1 MQSSIG
7 LSRDLSPNEVGGDL
21 LLMLIDNL
29 DAHGVNHVFSHD
41 LSCLEGYP
49 RIVRTR
55 DDLSHKPRA
64 KQLKEIAKQIASYA
78 SKKVRKHFS

>member
-1 MQSSIG
+1 MQRSDWSV
-7 LSRDLSPNEVGGDL
+7 SRFVSQRGERDL
-21 LLMLIDNL
+21 LLMLIDSL
-29 DAHGVNHVFSHD
+29 DAHRVNHVFSHD